1 MSPAQLRG
9 QANRLRALPLPA
21 VLRAAGAVADAHD
34 KARWHTTAGTVSV
47 TGTKF
52 FNWNRCV
59 GGGGAIDLVI
69 HLYGL
74 DFKEAIAWLRGH
86 FPHGAPAPSLPAAA
100 PRPNL
105 SLPAAC
111 TAALPI
117 VKRYLTGSRRV
128 GSATVDRLIHN
139 GNLYA
144 DVHHNAVFVLRGQ
157 RNVAVGAELRGTG
170 PRPWRG
176 MAPGSRK
183 NSGYF
188 SIRDTHI
195 EAVVLCESAIDAISC
210 HQLQPHRWCIST
222 AGARPNPAWLPPFI
236 RRGLPVFC
244 GFDADSTGDA
254 MANAMIA
261 RYPAI
266 TRLRPPRQDW
276 NDLLR
281 SLP

>member
-1 MSPAQLRG
+1 
-9 QANRLRALPLPA
+9 
-21 VLRAAGAVADAHD
+21 
-34 KARWHTTAGTVSV
+34 
-47 TGTKF
+47 
-52 FNWNRCV
+52 
-59 GGGGAIDLVI
+59 
-69 HLYGL
+69 
-74 DFKEAIAWLRGH
+74 
-86 FPHGAPAPSLPAAA
+86 
-100 PRPNL
+100 
-105 SLPAAC
+105 
-111 TAALPI
+111 
-117 VKRYLTGSRRV
+117 
-128 GSATVDRLIHN
+128 
-139 GNLYA
+139 
-144 DVHHNAVFVLRGQ
+144 
-157 RNVAVGAELRGTG
+157 
-170 PRPWRG
+170 
-176 MAPGSRK
+176 MAPGSGK

-236 RRGLPVFC
+236 HRGLPVFC